1 MSSNE
6 IEFCNFAAKQ
16 ELNGVM
22 WRRGYALF
30 VFWLILGECSKMSI
44 AIRNCGQS
52 TNTNAISTPFDVIWA
67 LSISHS
73 NELKRDEACSRTI
86 ATTSIFPPHFRKFRI
101 NLIVKQRLLLKCY
114 FSCTENRPSNSI
126 GRLCCCSNSSNKNEW
141 IQKRATK
148 LSHPLVTECENMN
161 PHIHS
166 RHPAKCTVVVESLVL
181 QNSAEGA
188 KHHKNKSRLY
198 LCTQIN
204 KQLKNRVRHT
214 KPNGPDS
221 MHGHDRPKLQQ
232 WRIKHC
238 IWGSEEVKWQQIED
252 KMFMLIGLFA
262 GIAWISAR
270 ESCVLQEK
278 SVNWTFFSLLF
289 IELFCP
295 WLNASLAG
303 FYSF

>member
-52 TNTNAISTPFDVIWA
+52 TNTKAISTPFDVIWA

-86 ATTSIFPPHFRKFRI
+86 ATTSIFPPHFGKFRI
-101 NLIVKQRLLLKCY
+101 NLIVKQRLLLKW
-114 FSCTENRPSNSI
+114 PSNSI

-141 IQKRATK
+141 IQKRATE

-161 PHIHS
+161 PHIHN
-166 RHPAKCTVVVESLVL
+166 RHPAKCTVVVESLCCTIQQKVPNTTKINHDFIYARKST
-181 QNSAEGA
+181 NS
-188 KHHKNKSRLY
+188 
-198 LCTQIN
+198 
-204 KQLKNRVRHT
+204 LK
-214 KPNGPDS
+214 
-221 MHGHDRPKLQQ
+221 
-232 WRIKHC
+232 
-238 IWGSEEVKWQQIED
+238 
-252 KMFMLIGLFA
+252 
-262 GIAWISAR
+262 
-270 ESCVLQEK
+270 
-278 SVNWTFFSLLF
+278 
-289 IELFCP
+289 IELDTRNRTAPIPCMDMID
-295 WLNASLAG
+295 LSCSNDG
-303 FYSF
+303 

>member
-1 MSSNE
+1 MVFSHRVSNYKLIGWAFEYVVRDNFNWNWVIYIYYALEKLTHRIHLRPLAPKLEKQSDIWGAMAMSSNE
-6 IEFCNFAAKQ
+6 IEFCNFAAKR

-52 TNTNAISTPFDVIWA
+52 TNTKAISTPFDVIWA

-141 IQKRATK
+141 IQKRATE

-161 PHIHS
+161 PHIHN
-166 RHPAKCTVVVESLVL
+166 RHPAKCTVVVESLCCTIQQKVPNTTKINHDFIYARKST
-181 QNSAEGA
+181 NS
-188 KHHKNKSRLY
+188 
-198 LCTQIN
+198 
-204 KQLKNRVRHT
+204 LK
-214 KPNGPDS
+214 
-221 MHGHDRPKLQQ
+221 
-232 WRIKHC
+232 
-238 IWGSEEVKWQQIED
+238 
-252 KMFMLIGLFA
+252 
-262 GIAWISAR
+262 
-270 ESCVLQEK
+270 
-278 SVNWTFFSLLF
+278 
-289 IELFCP
+289 IELDTRNRTVPIPCMDMVD
-295 WLNASLAG
+295 LSCSNDG
-303 FYSF
+303 